1 MEVRPVSELLS
12 SKVVSG
18 PSFPDTIC
26 CLDAYGY
33 AQDIGLG
40 TALAK
45 GYPHKLSLIHSI
57 GGFIHITTCH
67 NVILKIAILLQ
78 FLIHLVKVAW
88 QRSNVTKKG
97 DQFGRPLPEGYLQT
111 ILALASVESEP

>member
-18 PSFPDTIC
+18 RSFPDTIC

-67 NVILKIAILLQ
+67 KMFRNKL
-78 FLIHLVKVAW
+78 F
-88 QRSNVTKKG
+88 SSECFMKKG